1 MNSNLT
7 KNNDGISLRNS
18 AFITGIG
25 LIIMAILAPVAN
37 FAILQKL
44 IVSGNAAKTTS
55 NIIASEGLF
64 RLCIGFFFIVAIL
77 DIIVGWA
84 LYIFLKPVNKSL
96 SLLTACFRLIY
107 ATILS
112 VLLINLIQVL
122 ELIKSGNY
130 ISAFGT
136 NQLQT
141 AVIISINAFTHGW
154 KFSLIIFGFHLLA
167 LGYLLFKAG
176 YMHKI
181 LGILIIV
188 ASLGYLL
195 DGFGKLIFSNY
206 NINVSMFTFIG
217 EVVLIFWLLIKGVKI
232 HENI

>member
-77 DIIVGWA
+77 DIIGGYQNIRA
-84 LYIFLKPVNKSL
+84 VNKVVVDGSQAFNPFKVNPVFL
-96 SLLTACFRLIY
+96 HSIIRILLQRQN
-107 ATILS
+107 
-112 VLLINLIQVL
+112 V
-122 ELIKSGNY
+122 EMIK
-130 ISAFGT
+130 
-136 NQLQT
+136 
-141 AVIISINAFTHGW
+141 
-154 KFSLIIFGFHLLA
+154 
-167 LGYLLFKAG
+167 
-176 YMHKI
+176 
-181 LGILIIV
+181 
-188 ASLGYLL
+188 
-195 DGFGKLIFSNY
+195 
-206 NINVSMFTFIG
+206 
-217 EVVLIFWLLIKGVKI
+217 E
-232 HENI
+232 